1 MDLVKSRQFH
11 VLHMH
16 PEHHAI
22 VEANHSAIKS
32 SLAALSTNLQETEIQ
47 FHGRSMVPD
56 MNANFID
63 VKETNINKLSP
74 VLNRKE
80 KNRKNAERDL
90 KKRNYTSERYYK
102 LREKETYEDKSYL
115 KKITV
120 SGKDAAISH
129 IDDLRVFSRMFRDAT
144 ALQKAAFKQV
154 PKVEKKSGGRSEP
167 FWAGS
172 NPPHLAPGTYNDKTN
187 TISHN
192 VEIDDGIA
200 LPSKASFNDTR
211 NSDRDSFLGRLDA
224 EVVDVWEDEVQ
235 NAFSRRSAK
244 SSTGLKGVLS
254 RHKNPKDFKIAGG
267 RKSGGGLRPEDFL
280 ERMKEKERKAKPFDF
295 SFGALAPEYSRDP
308 NELVDDP
315 VSPAAKDSSV
325 PGTTPAALSS
335 IGDLTDCSAEAT
347 NDFYRRWRKA
357 NGIRINHKSDG
368 KLRAKRPATGKKK

>member
-1 MDLVKSRQFH
+1 
-11 VLHMH
+11 MH

-129 IDDLRVFSRMFRDAT
+129 IDNVSG
-144 ALQKAAFKQV
+144 V
-154 PKVEKKSGGRSEP
+154 KK
-167 FWAGS
+167 
-172 NPPHLAPGTYNDKTN
+172 
-187 TISHN
+187 
-192 VEIDDGIA
+192 
-200 LPSKASFNDTR
+200 
-211 NSDRDSFLGRLDA
+211 
-224 EVVDVWEDEVQ
+224 
-235 NAFSRRSAK
+235 
-244 SSTGLKGVLS
+244 
-254 RHKNPKDFKIAGG
+254 
-267 RKSGGGLRPEDFL
+267 
-280 ERMKEKERKAKPFDF
+280 
-295 SFGALAPEYSRDP
+295 
-308 NELVDDP
+308 
-315 VSPAAKDSSV
+315 
-325 PGTTPAALSS
+325 
-335 IGDLTDCSAEAT
+335 
-347 NDFYRRWRKA
+347 
-357 NGIRINHKSDG
+357 
-368 KLRAKRPATGKKK
+368 